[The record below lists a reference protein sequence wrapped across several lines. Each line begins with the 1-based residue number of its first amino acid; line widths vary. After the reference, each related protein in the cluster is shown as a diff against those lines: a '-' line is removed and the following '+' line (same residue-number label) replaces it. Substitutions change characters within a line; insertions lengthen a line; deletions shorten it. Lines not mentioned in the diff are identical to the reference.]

1 MIKRSAFSIFK
12 SVIIALFLREVQTRF
27 GTKRLGYVWAI
38 VDPFTQII
46 VFSLIKTAVYDNSM
60 PGIDYPVFLA
70 SGFLAYNFFKA
81 VMLGSMSAFQA
92 NKALFNYKQVKP
104 FDTIIARFILEFLIV
119 SVAILI
125 FIGVGLY
132 FELDVAV
139 KDFNMVLFTFLWLGI
154 FAFGIGVLFSVL
166 AAFYETFTKI
176 IGFITLPLFFLSGL
190 LYTVDSLPQFARD
203 IIIYNPVIH
212 FIEMI
217 HGNYFMPLDTQYVDY
232 QYMIFWTLIPLF
244 IGLYFYT
251 KSEKK
256 ILSL

>member
-1 MIKRSAFSIFK
+1 MIKRSSLTIFK
-12 SVIIALFLREVQTRF
+12 SVVMALFLREVQTRF
-27 GTKRLGYVWAI
+27 GTKKLGYVWAI
-38 VDPFTQII
+38 VDPFTQIV
-46 VFSLIKTAVYDNSM
+46 VFSLIKAAISDNSM

-70 SGFLAYNFFKA
+70 GSFLAYNFFKA
-81 VMLGSMSAFQA
+81 VMMGSMNAFNA

-104 FDTIIARFILEFLIV
+104 FDTIIARFLLEFLIV

-132 FELDVAV
+132 FEMDIAV
-139 KDFNMVLFTFLWLGI
+139 KNFNMVLVAFLWLGV
-154 FAFGIGVLFSVL
+154 FSLGIGVLFAVL
-166 AAFYETFTKI
+166 GSFYETFQKI
-176 IGFITLPLFFLSGL
+176 ITFISLPLFFLSGL
-190 LYTVDSLPQFARD
+190 LYTVDSLPQIARD
-203 IIIYNPVIH
+203 IIVYNPILH

-217 HGNYFMPLDTQYVDY
+217 HGNYFKVLDTQYVDY
-232 QYMIFWTLIPLF
+232 QYMTFWTLIPLF